1 MCHEN
6 PNIERALAEVETAAE
21 QLSMVQQNVNTP
33 LLDILFK
40 LVNYPQ
46 TPGLAGGKVKVLHT
60 YAHKFMEFYMTECP
74 DGVSIHT
81 IRSTD
86 VHAIAAKLRA
96 LGDGL

>member
-46 TPGLAGGKVKVLHT
+46 TPGLAGGKVKVHRVQAKPT
-60 YAHKFMEFYMTECP
+60 RISVREVHPGFWKFFE
-74 DGVSIHT
+74 D
-81 IRSTD
+81 
-86 VHAIAAKLRA
+86 
-96 LGDGL
+96 